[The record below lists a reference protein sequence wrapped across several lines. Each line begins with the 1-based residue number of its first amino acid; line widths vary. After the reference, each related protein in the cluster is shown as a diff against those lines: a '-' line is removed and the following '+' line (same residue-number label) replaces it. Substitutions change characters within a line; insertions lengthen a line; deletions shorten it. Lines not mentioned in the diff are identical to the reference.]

1 MRVAPM
7 THAPTQPST
16 QPRSTLHPIFSTSL
30 NPATLSS
37 PNRIERTLLERY
49 ALGFWIRIVDMET
62 TTSRRR
68 TTRVAQQSSEQW
80 KRFVTHSTFLH
91 ADLQAAAM

>member
-7 THAPTQPST
+7 THAPTHPST
-16 QPRSTLHPIFSTSL
+16 QLDQPYIPIFNTSL

-37 PNRIERTLLERY
+37 PNRIERTLFERY

-68 TTRVAQQSSEQW
+68 TTRVAQQSSEHW
-80 KRFVTHSTFLH
+80 KRFFTHSTFLH
-91 ADLQAAAM
+91 AKRQAAAM

>member
-37 PNRIERTLLERY
+37 PNRIERY